1 MLKTSG
7 DPATLTHTPPAP
19 PGFPLCNSLD
29 LCGFCTSY
37 SHSHSHM
44 IFIPFSCRSQLNKL
58 SILVYFSCDANKIKD
73 CFLFLVFGFCCCCRR
88 RRQNEN
94 TNTLHSASHKQI
106 DSQSG
111 CSCCCCCCLSDIFA
125 CFAAVVCF
133 PGPWAVAVCH
143 FAVV

>member
-73 CFLFLVFGFCCCCRR
+73 CFLFLVFVVVVGVGVDVKMKIQIRFTALHTNKSTA
-88 RRQNEN
+88 RQVV
-94 TNTLHSASHKQI
+94 LV
-106 DSQSG
+106 
-111 CSCCCCCCLSDIFA
+111 
-125 CFAAVVCF
+125 VVCLIYSHVSLLLSAF
-133 PGPWAVAVCH
+133 RALGLSLFVISL
-143 FAVV
+143 

>member
-73 CFLFLVFGFCCCCRR
+73 CFLFLVLVFVVVVGVGVKMKIQIRFTALH
-88 RRQNEN
+88 
-94 TNTLHSASHKQI
+94 TNKSTASQVV
-106 DSQSG
+106 
-111 CSCCCCCCLSDIFA
+111 LVV
-125 CFAAVVCF
+125 VVCLIYSHVSLLLSAF
-133 PGPWAVAVCH
+133 RALGLSLFVISL
-143 FAVV
+143 